1 MKVYFASPV
10 FSSQADTSY
19 EWRGP
24 SKIVPEPKTERVSS
38 MKTFSL
44 HSEVWLPRP
53 LEEVFAFFSDARNL
67 ERLTPP
73 WLRFEVL
80 TPGAGLVRP
89 GMFIDYR
96 LRLHGFPIRWR
107 SEITAWEPPHR
118 FVDEQR
124 RGPYRRWVH
133 EHTFEASKGGTLAVD
148 HVEYAVLGGSLAN
161 RLFVAPDLRRVF
173 AFRRK
178 TLLEIFGNGHGTQ
191 PCPD

>member
-1 MKVYFASPV
+1 MSSSLDAEATYGTIKV
-10 FSSQADTSY
+10 
-19 EWRGP
+19 GP
-24 SKIVPEPKTERVSS
+24 

-44 HSEVWLPRP
+44 HSEVWLPQP
-53 LEEVFAFFSDARNL
+53 LEEVFAFFSDARNI

-89 GMFIDYR
+89 GMLIDYR

-107 SEITAWEPPHR
+107 SEITVWEPPHR

-124 RGPYRRWVH
+124 HGPYRRWVH

-148 HVEYAVLGGSLAN
+148 HVEYAVLGGSLVN
-161 RLFVAPDLRRVF
+161 GLFVAPDLRRVF

-178 TLLEIFGNGHGTQ
+178 TLLEIFGGGKGMV
-191 PCPD
+191 PRPPDARQAS

>member
-1 MKVYFASPV
+1 
-10 FSSQADTSY
+10 
-19 EWRGP
+19 
-24 SKIVPEPKTERVSS
+24 

-44 HSEVWLPRP
+44 QSEIWLPQP

-80 TPGAGLVRP
+80 TPDAGLVRS
-89 GMFIDYR
+89 GMLIDYR

-107 SEITAWEPPHR
+107 SKITAWEPPHR

-124 RGPYRRWVH
+124 HGPYRLWVH
-133 EHTFEASKGGTLAVD
+133 EHTFQAKEGGTLAVD
-148 HVEYAVLGGSLAN
+148 NVEYAVLGGALVN

-178 TLLEIFGNGHGTQ
+178 TLLEIFAGARSVDSSPSGFHSRL
-191 PCPD
+191 